1 MTNEERALLLAI
13 ARWVL
18 EQEEKASRERG
29 TLSSLASE
37 IRAGIEAVR
46 PKNPPKDEIGTP
58 HDPS

>member
-1 MTNEERALLLAI
+1 MTNEERALLLAV

-37 IRAGIEAVR
+37 IRAGIETVR
-46 PKNPPKDEIGTP
+46 PKSPPLKA
-58 HDPS
+58 

>member
-1 MTNEERALLLAI
+1 MTNDERALLLAI

-29 TLSSLASE
+29 TPDSLASE

-46 PKNPPKDEIGTP
+46 PKNP
-58 HDPS
+58 